1 MLDQFISVALLSVIA
16 GFGGSIHCVG
26 MCGGLVTA
34 TCEKSNDV
42 FRYQVGRLL
51 GYMLLGAFAGVI
63 GNFLSFKN
71 YPPAIALIP
80 AIFMGMIFIYMGLR
94 KFMNKKIEVPL
105 PGFLK
110 SLYFSMWEKLVKNNR
125 GVSRSFFVGLISI
138 MLPCGLL
145 YGVALGTV
153 ALQSLPLSLVSVF
166 FFWLGT
172 LPSMVLAP
180 EIFRNIIRPL
190 SARLP
195 KTSAVALMMLGLIT
209 ISVRVIK
216 FEQNTHQSAS
226 SHSSA
231 KEEASRPHKCH

>member
-1 MLDQFISVALLSVIA
+1 MDQFISVAILSVIA

-34 TCEKSNDV
+34 TCERSHDV
-42 FRYQVGRLL
+42 FRYQGGRLL
-51 GYMLLGAFAGVI
+51 GYMILGALAGVL
-63 GNFLSFKN
+63 GNFLSFKE
-71 YPPAIALIP
+71 YPAGFSLIP
-80 AIFMGMIFIYMGLR
+80 AIFMGLIFIYMGLR
-94 KFMNKKIEVPL
+94 KLMNKKIEVPL

-110 SLYFSMWEKLVKNNR
+110 KLYFSLWEKLVKNNR

-172 LPSMVLAP
+172 LPSMVVAP
-180 EIFRNIIRPL
+180 ELFRNIIQPL
-190 SARLP
+190 AKKLP
-195 KTSAVALMMLGLIT
+195 RTSAVTLMMLGLVT
-209 ISVRVIK
+209 ISVRVMN
-216 FEQNTHQSAS
+216 FEQSHHHQAPS
-226 SHSSA
+226 SS
-231 KEEASRPHKCH
+231 KEAPRPHRCH

>member
-1 MLDQFISVALLSVIA
+1 MLDQFISVAILSLIA

-34 TCEKSNDV
+34 TCERSNDV
-42 FRYQVGRLL
+42 FRYQAGRLL
-51 GYMLLGAFAGVI
+51 GYMILGAFAGVI

-71 YPPAIALIP
+71 YPPGISLIP
-80 AIFMGMIFIYMGLR
+80 AVFMGLIFIYMGLR
-94 KFMNKKIEVPL
+94 KFMNKKFEVPL

-110 SLYFSMWEKLVKNNR
+110 KFYFALWDKLVKTNR

-153 ALQSLPLSLVSVF
+153 ALQSLPLSLASVF

-172 LPSMVLAP
+172 LPSMIVAP
-180 EIFRNIIRPL
+180 ELFRKILKPL
-190 SARLP
+190 SMKLP

-209 ISVRVIK
+209 ISVRVVK
-216 FEQNTHQSAS
+216 FEQNSHAATSSAS
-226 SHSSA
+226 SS
-231 KEEASRPHKCH
+231 KEVPRAHKCH